1 MNEISRISNVSGT
14 EADVVVVGG
23 GGAGLAA
30 AIEAARLGR
39 TVILLEKNP
48 EIGGTTGRSVGS
60 ITSSSTPF
68 QAKKG
73 IVDTPQ
79 AHFEDMA
86 LFAKLAGHDPDV
98 KDNLELRRLLVEHSP
113 DTINWLTDMGIV
125 FFGPMAEPPHRVP
138 RMHNILPNSRS
149 YIYHLE
155 KRARHLGVDIR
166 TNARAIE
173 ILRTGNRVTGVACE
187 VSGAAQRFTARS
199 GVILAA
205 GDYSSGQ
212 ELKSAYLDA
221 DRADIEGI
229 NETSTGDGQRLAVAV
244 GAQMVNG
251 DVVYGP
257 EIRFVAPPKRKLIAM
272 IPPWR
277 PVGLFMRWSLEYMPS
292 WLLRPFL
299 MMFVTTFLAPS
310 NKLFEEGAILV
321 NKKGERFVD
330 ETNRPQFA
338 IPKQP
343 DRVAYLIMDDEI
355 ARKFEAWPNF
365 VSTAPGVA
373 YAYLADYKRNRKD
386 VYASAASL
394 DELAQKV
401 GIPPAQLRETI
412 DKHNANLP
420 AGKPAIRQGPF
431 HVLGP
436 AKSWIPITDGSPRVS
451 SRLEILDRNGK
462 PIPGLYGAGSSG
474 QGGVLLEGHGHHLG
488 WALTSGRLAGKFA
501 AFGPQEDAEAISLSA
516 SPTASTQIH

>member
-1 MNEISRISNVSGT
+1 MSVT

-39 TVILLEKNP
+39 KVILLEKNP
-48 EIGGTTGRSVGS
+48 QIGGTTGRSVGS

-86 LFAKLAGHDPDV
+86 LFAKAAGHDPDL

-155 KRARHLGVDIR
+155 KSARRFGVEIR
-166 TNARAIE
+166 TNARAVE
-173 ILRTGNRVTGVACE
+173 LLRAGNRVTGVACD
-187 VSGAAQRFTARS
+187 VAGTTQRFMARS
-199 GVILAA
+199 GVVLAA
-205 GDYSSGQ
+205 GDYSSSP
-212 ELKSAYLDA
+212 ELKSTYLAA

-229 NETSTGDGQRLAVAV
+229 NETSTGDGQRLAMSV
-244 GAQMVNG
+244 GAELVNG
-251 DVVYGP
+251 DVVFGP
-257 EIRFVAPPKRKLIAM
+257 EIRFVAPPTRKLIAM

-299 MMFVTTFLAPS
+299 MMFVTTFLAPAP
-310 NKLFEEGAILV
+310 KLFEEGAILV

-330 ETNRPQFA
+330 ENNKPHFA

-343 DRVAYLIMDDEI
+343 DRVAYIIMDDAI

-365 VSTAPGVA
+365 ISTAPGVA

-386 VYASAASL
+386 VYASASTL
-394 DELAQKV
+394 EELAQKV
-401 GIPPAQLRETI
+401 GIPAAQLRETI
-412 DKHNANLP
+412 NAHNAKLP
-420 AGKPAIRQGPF
+420 AGKPPIGQAPF

-436 AKSWIPITDGSPRVS
+436 AKSWIPITDGSPRIS
-451 SRLEILDRNGK
+451 TRFEILDRTGQ

-488 WALTSGRLAGKFA
+488 WALTSGRLAGKYA
-501 AFGPQEDAEAISLSA
+501 AFGSDSDAGKTSQSVN
-516 SPTASTQIH
+516 PVASTKIH